1 MAGQS
6 GRGAIGQDCQNNRLH
21 GCLHPGPVQLPLHG
35 RDHRHLHPP
44 PGRTRTPHP
53 TQVYERSV
61 PKEVLYPNYPIIEG
75 FEAINKMKDL
85 QASLEYDK

>member
-1 MAGQS
+1 MDEI
-6 GRGAIGQDCQNNRLH
+6 IGTSTRPLAA
-21 GCLHPGPVQLPLHG
+21 PVP
-35 RDHRHLHPP
+35 
-44 PGRTRTPHP
+44 PHP